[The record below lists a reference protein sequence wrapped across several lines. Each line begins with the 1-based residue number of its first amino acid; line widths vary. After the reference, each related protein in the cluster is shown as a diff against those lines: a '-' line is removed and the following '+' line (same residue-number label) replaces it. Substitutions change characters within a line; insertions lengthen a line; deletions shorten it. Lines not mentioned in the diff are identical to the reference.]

1 MGCTA
6 NQSADQDSSTDATL
20 IDATIDAT
28 QDAGDGMKPT
38 STNPTSATAIMTTS
52 KGVIT
57 IELATDKAPITT
69 ANFIK
74 LSKAGFY
81 DGLTF
86 HRYVPGFVIQ
96 GGDPEGDG
104 TGGSDET
111 IPLEVTPSLTHSK
124 GVIAMARSQDP
135 NSASSQFYFTLE
147 DAHFLDG
154 NYAVFGKVIKGMDV
168 VAQLREGEVIKGVEI
183 QSE

>member
-1 MGCTA
+1 
-6 NQSADQDSSTDATL
+6 
-20 IDATIDAT
+20 
-28 QDAGDGMKPT
+28 MKTT
-38 STNPTSATAIMTTS
+38 STTAIMTTS
-52 KGVIT
+52 KGIIT

-74 LSKAGFY
+74 LGKAGFY

-86 HRYVPGFVIQ
+86 HRYVQGFVIQ

-111 IPLEVTPSLTHSK
+111 IPLEVNPSLTHNM

-147 DAHFLDG
+147 EAHFLDG
-154 NYAVFGKVIKGMDV
+154 NYAVFGNVTKGMDV
-168 VAQLREGEVIKGVEI
+168 VAQLRAGDVIKSVDIENG
-183 QSE
+183 